1 MARCQRCY
9 ACESMW
15 SNPVCRWCGFPGDD
29 TRNTETIIEDNE
41 FIKTLEENDD
51 AE

>member
-1 MARCQRCY
+1 MARCQSCY

-15 SNPVCRWCGFPGDD
+15 DAAPCKYCGYPGADSRD
-29 TRNTETIIEDNE
+29 VATIINDNE